1 MLLALDLKIVYMRNL
16 HFIFFY
22 FLFFQSVL
30 SQNTIEV
37 IYKTSFNGDFVS
49 KENKEN
55 NHQKDFF
62 NGIESKI
69 STLHFLLLISESKS
83 LFKSVP
89 EMEKE
94 GETTGEKMAKIVT
107 GFENI
112 YYTDLKLKKIIIDE
126 LFTDKRDKIDLGFEN
141 YKWEFLNDTK
151 EINGYKCYLAKTKFA
166 HLDVFAWYCPKLPY
180 SFGPMDFSNLPGLV
194 LELQKG
200 NVVFLV
206 EKIIFDSKN
215 KIDFDITKFKTITRE
230 ERDLYLKKQS
240 ESFGIKYGN

>member
-1 MLLALDLKIVYMRNL
+1 MRNL
-16 HFIFFY
+16 FFI
-22 FLFFQSVL
+22 LFFILFCQSVV
-30 SQNTIEV
+30 SQNTIEI

-49 KENKEN
+49 KENKES
-55 NHQKDFF
+55 NHQKTFF

-69 STLHFLLLISESKS
+69 STLQFQLIVSENKS
-83 LFKSVP
+83 LFKSIP
-89 EMEKE
+89 EMERE

-107 GFENI
+107 EFENK
-112 YYTDLKLKKIIIDE
+112 YYTDLILKKNIIEE
-126 LFTDKRDKIDLGFEN
+126 LQDDKKIKVDLGFDH
-141 YKWEFLNDTK
+141 YKWEFLNETK

-180 SFGPMDFSNLPGLV
+180 SFGPMDFNNLPGLV

-200 NVVFLV
+200 NIIFLA

-215 KIDFDITKFKTITRE
+215 KIDFDITKFQTITKE
-230 ERDLYLKKQS
+230 ERDLYLKKQR